1 METMAAVTTVCIVV
15 GIAVFALIAY
25 FVIKRKA
32 RPYDHLNLKNQSY
45 HCYRDPQTS
54 RPTAPASSTD
64 EETYEEV
71 CDDPKVQVP
80 AYEGI
85 VSMRPHPGNRP
96 THSPKNRSL
105 FPSNKRRC
113 KEDKPDGQTPVTKTT
128 ITKTFSNKDR
138 SIKAPTTQSDE
149 YLEPVLAAKEKEQT
163 LERPS
168 SSHCNYYSY
177 PSIACNNQHPSNS
190 SRSSK
195 QQQ

>member
-1 METMAAVTTVCIVV
+1 MVYGLKSIYIQFRYVMSSIKFVPSKFVFSSLLRLKTFYKGVCH
-15 GIAVFALIAY
+15 A
-25 FVIKRKA
+25 
-32 RPYDHLNLKNQSY
+32 
-45 HCYRDPQTS
+45 
-54 RPTAPASSTD
+54 
-64 EETYEEV
+64 
-71 CDDPKVQVP
+71 
-80 AYEGI
+80 GI

-128 ITKTFSNKDR
+128 TTKTFSNKDR

-149 YLEPVLAAKEKEQT
+149 YLEPVLAGKEKEQT

-177 PSIACNNQHPSNS
+177 PSIAYNNQHPSNS

-195 QQQ
+195 QPQ